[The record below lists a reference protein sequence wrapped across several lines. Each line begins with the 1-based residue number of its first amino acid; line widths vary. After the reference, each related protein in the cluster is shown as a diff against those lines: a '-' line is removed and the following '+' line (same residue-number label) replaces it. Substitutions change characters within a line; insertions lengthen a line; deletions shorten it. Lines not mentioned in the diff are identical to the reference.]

1 MDGSGLEE
9 LKAQLLKELKEEL
22 RSSEV
27 VAKEVGSVPIGGAT
41 ILDYIKVFAF
51 LLIVLVIL
59 VLAGYF
65 IYVNE
70 FKSPPTPITATTE
83 NLTGAENNKDTRT
96 TIAGVLNNALASVGS
111 SKTVSESDAGELKK
125 KVDDV
130 KTSAPQEKWTF
141 AGWSA
146 KTDAEKKTQ
155 QAAVDKKVQDKA
167 TSEKRDVVWK
177 DQTSDATWNYYGVTL
192 DKKEMWGLYYDL
204 KSNGGRG
211 LTYGRYHVIV
221 DVGANKRDNSFEARI
236 HYVIR
241 K

>member
-1 MDGSGLEE
+1 MDGPGLEE
-9 LKAQLLKELKEEL
+9 LKAQILKELKEDL
-22 RSSEV
+22 RSDN
-27 VAKEVGSVPIGGAT
+27 AATKEVGSVPIGGAT
-41 ILDYIKVFAF
+41 ILEYIRGFAM
-51 LLIVLVIL
+51 LLIVLVIV

-65 IYVNE
+65 VYVNE
-70 FKSPPTPITATTE
+70 FKPQPTPITATTE
-83 NLTGAENNKDTRT
+83 NLTGAENNSSTRKT
-96 TIAGVLNNALASVGS
+96 LSGVLNNALETVGS
-111 SKTVSESDAGELKK
+111 PKRVSESDAGELKK

-155 QAAVDKKVQDKA
+155 QAVVDKKVQDKA

-177 DQTSDATWNYYGVTL
+177 DQTTDATWNYYGVTL
-192 DKKEMWGLYYDL
+192 DKKEMWGLYYDV

-211 LTYGRYHVIV
+211 LTYGKDHVIV
-221 DVGANKRDNSFEARI
+221 DVGANKKDNSFEARI